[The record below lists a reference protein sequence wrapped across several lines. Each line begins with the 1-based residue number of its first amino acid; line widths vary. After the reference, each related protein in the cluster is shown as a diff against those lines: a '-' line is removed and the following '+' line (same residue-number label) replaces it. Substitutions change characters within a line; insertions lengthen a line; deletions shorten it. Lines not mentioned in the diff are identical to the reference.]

1 MLNAFIGEQ
10 LHTDANAEKRRSFQP
25 NALLHRGG
33 HAINGAQSLHT
44 MRKGAYAGQNNTV
57 RRGNDSGISGHANVG
72 RARRL
77 QGIMHRMQIARAI
90 INQRK

>member
-1 MLNAFIGEQ
+1 
-10 LHTDANAEKRRSFQP
+10 
-25 NALLHRGG
+25 
-33 HAINGAQSLHT
+33 

-57 RRGNDSGISGHANVG
+57 RRSNDSGISGHANVG

-77 QGIMHRMQIARAI
+77 QRIMHRMQIARAI